1 MPQYSITLLG
11 TTNTLD
17 TTGDKYKGAGWTG
30 YTSGFHSTGWEFNSF
45 LGRIKIQATLATD
58 PSDSDWF
65 DVDLD
70 NTGNGYLEFTQAFT
84 GSKYYNFTG
93 NFVWVRA
100 VMWRTYDPGLTLGN
114 AGNIVRVL
122 YNF

>member
-1 MPQYSITLLG
+1 MQYSITLLG

-17 TTGDKYKGAGWTG
+17 TTGDKFKGSG
-30 YTSGFHSTGWEFNSF
+30 YQGLSAGFHSTSWEFNGF
-45 LGRIKIQATLATD
+45 KGRIKIQATLATD
-58 PSDSDWF
+58 PTSNDWF

-70 NTGNGYLEFTQAFT
+70 ASGQGYVEFDTATTGA
-84 GSKYYNFTG
+84 KYYNFTG

-100 VMWRTYDPGLTLGN
+100 VIWRTYDPSLTLLN
-114 AGNIVRVL
+114 AGNIVKVL

>member
-17 TTGDKYKGAGWTG
+17 TTGEKFKGAGFQGLTAG
-30 YTSGFHSTGWEFNSF
+30 FMSTSWEFNAF
-45 LGRIKIQATLATD
+45 KGRIKIQATLATD
-58 PSDSDWF
+58 PTESDWF

-70 NTGNGYLEFTQAFT
+70 NTGNGYVEFSTTTT
-84 GSKYYNFTG
+84 GTKYYNFTG

-100 VMWRTYDPGLTLGN
+100 VMLRTYDNSLTLLN
-114 AGNIVRVL
+114 AGNIVKVL